1 MSHKRH
7 ISFLL
12 IWPQGS
18 QVYQKMLRHP
28 LNSLEV
34 LCAKIEPKLF
44 FENSS
49 ILTNLSAPNLQIPPV
64 TPGDLPKVGKK
75 FSSKGYCGYANMGK
89 FECMYLSWLEC
100 INAGSMVIVLNWK
113 WLLWLCFRKF
123 ALNLKILLQTDSN
136 FVCMAQDIFQIDM
149 Q

>member
-75 FSSKGYCGYANMGK
+75 NSVQKATVAMPTWENLNVCTSPDSNVLMQDQWSLYLIENGCCGYVSGNL
-89 FECMYLSWLEC
+89 LSIHKSFFKLTAFPQAWH
-100 INAGSMVIVLNWK
+100 IT
-113 WLLWLCFRKF
+113 F
-123 ALNLKILLQTDSN
+123 SN
-136 FVCMAQDIFQIDM
+136 
-149 Q
+149 